1 MFFFIKLYYIII
13 YMAEQEL
20 KTYILPDKDKFYN
33 WVYPTYEECAY
44 KKEKHPNEE
53 YIDFYLSQGQ
63 KFVKDFLVNSYGE
76 VW

>member
-1 MFFFIKLYYIII
+1 
-13 YMAEQEL
+13 MAAQEL

-53 YIDFYLSQGQ
+53 YTDFYLSQEKG
-63 KFVKDFLVNSYGE
+63 FPLIY
-76 VW
+76 